1 MTNRLHAYLKAVLAA
16 VILLVIGSCRQ
27 NEPVQTESGRISV
40 SLAGCNIITR
50 SLSDDIADGSA
61 IIIDGNTGEPDLV
74 IGIANSEGD
83 LVAWWPDDFWGAMET
98 GYSSECQTDKT
109 DETKSTIYFT
119 GPGRGSYTVFAVANT
134 SGLDAS
140 TISDLQLA
148 TTISE
153 LEALQLTVDSGEP
166 DFGATMPLTARGA
179 LSVNSSGNGQIDL
192 ELLRPVARIS
202 ITFINQTDGAVDIHD
217 CEVTLKDL
225 NPSRGFLFE
234 QDPDYVSG
242 YDRDLTITG
251 ANPLVFTDNRS
262 TLPVKT
268 VFPSTAPARLVGS
281 RYFLNV
287 HFRVT
292 KKNQNY
298 DANDPD
304 TYSEYDFENL
314 PIHDNRSKDI
324 PNILR
329 NQHLKIETRITKR
342 AEEHDYS
349 FNFEVQDWYEK
360 EEYVTFD

>member
-1 MTNRLHAYLKAVLAA
+1 MTNRLHAYLGAVLAA
-16 VILLVIGSCRQ
+16 VILLFTASCQDRDQ
-27 NEPVQTESGRISV
+27 VLIESGRISV
-40 SLAGCNIITR
+40 TIASGNIVTR

-61 IIIDGNTGEPDLV
+61 IIVNGSGKPDLV
-74 IGIANSEGD
+74 IGIANSAGD
-83 LVAWWPDDFWGAMET
+83 LVAWWPEDFWGDMAT
-98 GYSSECQTDKT
+98 GYSSECKTDNT

-119 GPGRGSYTVFAVANT
+119 GPERGSYTVFAVANT
-134 SGLDAS
+134 AGLPAS
-140 TISDLQLA
+140 TKTALQSA
-148 TTISE
+148 TTISALEEIE
-153 LEALQLTVDSGEP
+153 LTASGEP

-292 KKNQNY
+292 KKNQEYN
-298 DANDPD
+298 ANDSD

>member
-1 MTNRLHAYLKAVLAA
+1 MTNRLHAYLGAALAA
-16 VILLVIGSCRQ
+16 VILLFTASCQ
-27 NEPVQTESGRISV
+27 EKDPVLTESGRISV
-40 SLAGCNIITR
+40 TIASGNIVTR

-61 IIIDGNTGEPDLV
+61 IIVDGVSGEPDLV
-74 IGIANSEGD
+74 IGIANSAGN
-83 LVAWWPDDFWGAMET
+83 LVAWWPDDFWGDMAT
-98 GYSSECQTDKT
+98 GYSSECKTDNT

-119 GPGRGSYTVFAVANT
+119 GPERGSYTVFAVANT
-134 SGLDAS
+134 AGLPAS
-140 TISDLQLA
+140 AFTALQSA
-148 TTISE
+148 TTISA
-153 LEALQLTVDSGEP
+153 LEEIELTVASGEP
-166 DFGATMPLTARGA
+166 DFGDTMPLTARGA

-192 ELLRPVARIS
+192 NLLRPVARIS

-217 CEVTLKDL
+217 CRVTLEDL

-234 QDPDYVSG
+234 QDPDYVTG

-251 ANPLVFTDNRS
+251 ADPLVFTNNRS

-292 KKNQNY
+292 KKNQVYN
-298 DANDPD
+298 ANDPD
-304 TYSEYDFENL
+304 TYSEYDFEDL
-314 PIHDNRSKDI
+314 PIHDNRSRDI

>member
-1 MTNRLHAYLKAVLAA
+1 MTNRLHAYLGAVLAA
-16 VILLVIGSCRQ
+16 VILLFTTSCQDRDQ
-27 NEPVQTESGRISV
+27 VLIESGRISV
-40 SLAGCNIITR
+40 TIASGNIVTR

-61 IIIDGNTGEPDLV
+61 IIVNGSGEPDLV
-74 IGIANSEGD
+74 IGIANSAGD
-83 LVAWWPDDFWGAMET
+83 LVAWWPEDFWGDMAT
-98 GYSSECQTDKT
+98 GYSSECKTDNT

-119 GPGRGSYTVFAVANT
+119 GPERGSYTVFAVANT
-134 SGLDAS
+134 AGLPAP
-140 TISDLQLA
+140 TITALQSA
-148 TTISE
+148 TTISALEEIE
-153 LEALQLTVDSGEP
+153 LTASGEP

-192 ELLRPVARIS
+192 NLLRPVARIS

-217 CEVTLKDL
+217 CEVTLEDL

-242 YDRDLTITG
+242 YDRNLTITG
-251 ANPLVFTDNRS
+251 TNPLVFTDNRS

-292 KKNQNY
+292 KKNQDY

-304 TYSEYDFENL
+304 TYSEYDFEDL
-314 PIHDNRSKDI
+314 PIHDNRSRDI

-342 AEEHDYS
+342 AAEHDYS

>member
-1 MTNRLHAYLKAVLAA
+1 MTNRLHAYLGAALAA
-16 VILLVIGSCRQ
+16 VILLFTASCQ
-27 NEPVQTESGRISV
+27 EKDPVLTESGKISV
-40 SLAGCNIITR
+40 TIASGNIVTR

-61 IIIDGNTGEPDLV
+61 IIVNGSGEPDLV
-74 IGIANSEGD
+74 LGIANSSGD

-98 GYSSECQTDKT
+98 GFSSECRTDNT

-134 SGLDAS
+134 AGLPAS
-140 TISDLQLA
+140 TITALQSA
-148 TTISE
+148 TTISA
-153 LEALQLTVDSGEP
+153 LEALQLTVASGEP

-192 ELLRPVARIS
+192 ELLRPVAKIS

-217 CEVTLKDL
+217 CEVTLEDL

-251 ANPLVFTDNRS
+251 TNPLVFTDNRS

-268 VFPSTAPARLVGS
+268 VFPSIAPARLVGS

-292 KKNQNY
+292 KKNQVYN
-298 DANDPD
+298 ANDPD
-304 TYSEYDFENL
+304 TYSEYDFEDL